1 MTVICGIDPGISGA
15 IAIIYPDQGLF
26 VDMPTFELKR
36 NGKKKRE
43 IDCASLA
50 NLLRQHSAI
59 TTVWLE
65 QVGAMPG
72 QGVSSMF
79 AFGQAFGIVKGVV
92 AALRYPLELV
102 TPRVWKAALK
112 VPSEK
117 DSARARASQLMP
129 HWSDWWPRVKDDGR
143 AEAALI
149 AYYGIT
155 KTAEQW

>member
-1 MTVICGIDPGISGA
+1 MIVVCGIDPGLSGA
-15 IAIIYPDQGLF
+15 IAIIYPDRGLF
-26 VDMPTFELKR
+26 VDMPTFELTR

-43 IDCASLA
+43 IDCAGLA
-50 NLLRQHSAI
+50 NLLRQHPTI

-92 AALRYPLELV
+92 AALQYPLELI

-117 DSARARASQLMP
+117 DGARARASQLMP
-129 HWSDWWPRVKDDGR
+129 YWSNSWSRVKDDGR

-149 AYYGIT
+149 AYYGII
-155 KTAEQW
+155 KTVEQW